1 MLFSVVNGRYYYDSN
16 TFLPSAANNDYILEE
31 YPSQIRAVPQYDS
44 SYNAFRPITPPYYQP
59 AVATIRPGS
68 YDKPA
73 TSYFDTE
80 QIQMN
85 LYPEY
90 AQQPYYGGVH
100 GQCDSRIYLSRCALI
115 RQVRRARS
123 FYSVFQRQSRMN
135 LLYRICRCCR
145 PRRSYTLRSTRM
157 YPHY

>member
-31 YPSQIRAVPQYDS
+31 YPSQIRAIPQYDA
-44 SYNAFRPITPPYYQP
+44 SYNNGFRPITPPYYQP
-59 AVATIRPGS
+59 AVATVRPSS

-90 AQQPYYGGVH
+90 AQQPYYAGAH
-100 GQCDSRIYLSRCALI
+100 GQSI
-115 RQVRRARS
+115 ARS
-123 FYSVFQRQSRMN
+123 YLTHAARLSGVEFEQRRDEQDHSALSSN
-135 LLYRICRCCR
+135 GYR
-145 PRRSYTLRSTRM
+145 L
-157 YPHY
+157 

>member
-16 TFLPSAANNDYILEE
+16 TFLPSAANNEYILEE
-31 YPSQIRAVPQYDS
+31 YPSQIRAIPQYDS
-44 SYNAFRPITPPYYQP
+44 SYNGFRPITPPYYQP

-90 AQQPYYGGVH
+90 TQQPYYGGVH
-100 GQCDSRIYLSRCALI
+100 GQFISLAARLSDRSSCAGETGKIILSSPSKGSL
-115 RQVRRARS
+115 V
-123 FYSVFQRQSRMN
+123 
-135 LLYRICRCCR
+135 
-145 PRRSYTLRSTRM
+145 
-157 YPHY
+157 